1 MLIDLQEIE
10 GVTVVSLANGKV
22 NALDLEMC
30 QAITA
35 TFQEI
40 AAGPHQGVVF
50 TGAGRSFS
58 AGVDLW
64 RIIDGGPDYVSE
76 YLPALVAAFQA
87 VFTCDKP
94 LVTAV
99 NGHAIAGGCVL
110 ASSGDHRIMST
121 GIGSIG
127 IPEVLVGVPFP
138 AVALELMSFAVGAPR
153 ARAAVFSGQLYR
165 PQEAL
170 DLGFVDELSDPDTLL
185 NYAVSHAARLAT
197 TIPPDTFRATKNQ
210 MRQGVIGQLNGGIDT
225 EVVRIWQ
232 ERAADGWIR
241 DYMNRTV
248 RR

>member
-1 MLIDLQEIE
+1 MIDLQEIE
-10 GVTVVSLANGKV
+10 GVTVVSLAHGKV

-30 QAITA
+30 EAITA
-35 TFQEI
+35 TFRDI
-40 AAGPHQGVVF
+40 TAGPHRGVVF

-64 RIIDGGPDYVSE
+64 RIIDGGPDYVSK
-76 YLPALVAAFQA
+76 YIPALVDAFHA
-87 VFTCDKP
+87 VFMCDKP
-94 LVTAV
+94 LVAAV

-110 ASSGDHRIMST
+110 ASSCDYRIMST

-138 AVALELMSFAVGAPR
+138 AAALELMSFAVGAQR
-153 ARAAVFSGQLYR
+153 ARAAVFSGRLYR

-170 DLGFVDELSDPDTLL
+170 DLGFVDELADPDTLL

-197 TIPPDTFRATKNQ
+197 TIPPDTFRATKKQ
-210 MRQGVIGQLNGGIDT
+210 LRQAVVGNLNDDIDA

-232 ERAADGWIR
+232 ARAADGWIR